1 MEIVVIWFRR
11 DMRLDDH
18 IALSKAITYAKNIST
33 DYLLLSS
40 RSVFTEMELDLNNEH
55 FFQNLANFVKEARES
70 QMYVHLIHDDIL
82 FAFQKLMDAYDINAV
97 FLMRT
102 K

>member
-1 MEIVVIWFRR
+1 MI
-11 DMRLDDH
+11 
-18 IALSKAITYAKNIST
+18 ISPYQKRSHMQKT
-33 DYLLLSS
+33 SVPIICFLSS

-70 QMYVHLIHDDIL
+70 HMYVHLIHDDIL
-82 FAFQKLMDAYDINAV
+82 SAFQKLMNAYDINAV